1 MKWKAIPAE
10 CPHCKKQ
17 GSLSDFVFEAEFVVD
32 DDEETPN
39 HETTVN
45 KILKAIDKTLL
56 MGAAFDCMSDDS
68 KEKFRHKLE
77 KIIRKAS

>member
-32 DDEETPN
+32 DDEETL
-39 HETTVN
+39 
-45 KILKAIDKTLL
+45 I
-56 MGAAFDCMSDDS
+56 M
-68 KEKFRHKLE
+68 KLQ
-77 KIIRKAS
+77 